1 MIKKKKKQ
9 QPLSWV
15 DANGNEHPDAA
26 NPTPSPSPPSTLNPK
41 PCTGNANGNEHPD
54 AAHP

>member
-1 MIKKKKKQ
+1 LIKKKKKQ
-9 QPLSWV
+9 QPLAWV

-26 NPTPSPSPPSTLNPK
+26 NPTPSPSPPSTLHRK

-54 AAHP
+54 AADP